1 MGFQNRDDHGLVL
14 ACLQGQQ
21 AAWDALVE
29 RYERLVYSV
38 ALKSGIAPADADD
51 VFQAVFISLFRNLES
66 LKDESRVS
74 AWLITTS
81 YRESW
86 RVAKR
91 RQKAGSDEIAR
102 EEPAAPSSDELEALE
117 RQQLVRQALTE
128 LGGPCQTLL
137 TALFLG
143 KDEVRYDAIA
153 RELGIPIGSIGPTRA
168 RCLKKLEKILAKH
181 GFADECRTT

>member
-74 AWLITTS
+74 AWLITTT

-102 EEPAAPSSDELEALE
+102 EEPAAPCSDDVEALE
-117 RQQLVRQALTE
+117 RQQIVRQALME